1 MTHAEMGREMGADG
15 HASGPGGDGFHQIPQ
30 FQHLAE
36 EVIRRAVLDMKDPKE
51 RQDAEEFLFSNTRLE
66 DLKLWTDVLGFC
78 VDSIREWAHKGRTKR
93 GRIT

>member
-1 MTHAEMGREMGADG
+1 
-15 HASGPGGDGFHQIPQ
+15 
-30 FQHLAE
+30 
-36 EVIRRAVLDMKDPKE
+36 MKDPKE